1 MSTGGVDGSG
11 PVARGGGQS
20 PWRSLRGGLMGDGE
34 LAPVSGP
41 PAISPATGRPDQ
53 RGLRRCRQDRP
64 AKFPSARL
72 AITLAIGGAL
82 LIPAAGCAG
91 GSDTGVTP
99 LAGAAAATSTTAPS
113 DAGDLGTAAS
123 TTAKPSTTSGS
134 KPHPDGS
141 SDLSESTVTPTST
154 PSAERFADGSV
165 VSAGGYEAKTP
176 AVARG
181 LLLEPKWTKKQ
192 QEAADVI
199 HEYLDAMITT
209 VTDKKPDT
217 KIPTSMTDLERP
229 DLLGQA
235 QPLLESHVRIHR
247 LTAQGSYYAYPS
259 DSTGSFWI
267 DGISTAANSRIQVS
281 LCEFND
287 YESRSAKTDEI
298 KNDGVSS
305 AFWEAQLAPTPD
317 GLRFTAMV
325 LQNAKNG
332 KTGCASDL

>member
-1 MSTGGVDGSG
+1 
-11 PVARGGGQS
+11 
-20 PWRSLRGGLMGDGE
+20 MGDGE

-113 DAGDLGTAAS
+113 DAGDLGTATS
-123 TTAKPSTTSGS
+123 STAKAKATPSTTSATN
-134 KPHPDGS
+134 PPPDGS
-141 SDLSESTVTPTST
+141 SDSAESTVTPTSA

-192 QEAADVI
+192 QAAADVI

-229 DLLGQA
+229 DLNSAGLVQLDTQNLVRGATRLNQYMVEPEGSETAYWVFDLSTLEGGRLQVAMCDYNDLLGRD
-235 QPLLESHVRIHR
+235 L
-247 LTAQGSYYAYPS
+247 
-259 DSTGSFWI
+259 D
-267 DGISTAANSRIQVS
+267 
-281 LCEFND
+281 
-287 YESRSAKTDEI
+287 TDAVV
-298 KNDGVSS
+298 DDATTS
-305 AFWEAQLAPTPD
+305 AFWDGQLAPTD
-317 GLRFTAMV
+317 QGWRVVTL
-325 LQNAKNG
+325 LHQGAKKG
-332 KTGCASDL
+332 RAGCAAE